1 MLNFLKTKHKL
12 EEILLQELEKTLN
25 LITKKINNENLD
37 YIKIKNKCLENG
49 LTLFFSSFTDEY
61 VKSIGIRK
69 NNQEKGT
76 LIYDCSYNFKFKNQK
91 VEKNIET
98 RRFVP
103 DYKDVTRSF
112 ILKNIKKVQNFR
124 KSLSLT
130 EI

>member
-1 MLNFLKTKHKL
+1 MFNFLKTRNKL
-12 EEILLQELEKTLN
+12 EKILILELEQTLN
-25 LITKKINNENLD
+25 LITSKLEIKEFD
-37 YIKIKNKCLENG
+37 YTYIKNKCLDNG
-49 LTLFFSSFTDEY
+49 LSLFFSSFKDEN

-69 NNQEKGT
+69 DNQEKGT